1 MRLLFPRRPVQ
12 IRRTAKSFVSRDEIN
27 FTTGASRRSRVRVV
41 GLVVD
46 DSFGFRTNIRKNIRR
61 TRLLYIYIYI
71 YVCVCVRFCFLKRI
85 PTRSRVTTSRT
96 HLKSFRVCAR
106 YKTRAVRCERFS
118 GTRDVVLYYVSS
130 ATHTVPLSSFRF
142 PNRAVVVRKS

>member
-1 MRLLFPRRPVQ
+1 MRLILQR
-12 IRRTAKSFVSRDEIN
+12 ALRDARVYVWWGSSS
-27 FTTGASRRSRVRVV
+27 TTRSDFEQTYEKTYDVR
-41 GLVVD
+41 GY
-46 DSFGFRTNIRKNIRR
+46 
-61 TRLLYIYIYI
+61 YIYTYT
-71 YVCVCVRFCFLKRI
+71 YMCVCVRFCFLKRI